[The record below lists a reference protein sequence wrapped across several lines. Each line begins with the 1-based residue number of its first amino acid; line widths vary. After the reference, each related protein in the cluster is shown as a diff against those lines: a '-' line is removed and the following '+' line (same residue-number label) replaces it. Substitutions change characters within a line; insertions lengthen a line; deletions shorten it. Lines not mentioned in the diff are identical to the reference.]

1 MPVSKINI
9 RVWRLLE
16 GTAEGPLAVIVL
28 AAVVIFVVW
37 QLSG

>member
-1 MPVSKINI
+1 MPKSRISI

-16 GTAEGPLAVIVL
+16 GTAEGPLAVIL
-28 AAVVIFVVW
+28 LAVVVVFIVW